1 MLSSSSNNKR
11 IAKNT
16 LYLYFRLLLHMG
28 ISLYTSRIVLS
39 ILGIEDFGIYNVVG
53 GIIILFTFINNSMVL
68 STQRFLNYEIGRN
81 NYILVQQVFS
91 TSFYIHLCL
100 ALFVLIIGET
110 IGLWLL
116 DNFIQYPINREK
128 AVYTIYH
135 LTILTTCFNIIR
147 APYNAS
153 IIAYEKMS
161 FYAYISIVEVSL
173 RLVIVYILLFFDLD
187 RLILYA
193 ILILIVTLCIN
204 FCYYN
209 YCKKYFSTVSIVF
222 YWDKQ
227 LFYKMFS
234 FSGWNLFGSFANV
247 AVSQGQSI
255 LLNMFFGVTL
265 NAAMGIVTHVQSAIF
280 SFASNFQT
288 AFHPQIIKSYAIG
301 DHDYFVNLIFMTSK
315 YSYFLLFVISLPLYI
330 CCSEVMSLWLVEVP
344 VYTVELTR
352 LIIIFSLLDA
362 LQIPFWISVQATG
375 RIRNYQIGVSLFI
388 ILSLPISYLAL
399 HMGFSPLIVLQ
410 IRCTMNFLLLYVR
423 LLFMKGLFDFSI
435 IKYVNKVLR
444 RVVWVTM
451 IAMLTAFIPF
461 NISNPI
467 IKVLVVVLLT
477 FLFNVVLI
485 YKIGLENKERFILR
499 SWIICKYKKYNG

>member
-1 MLSSSSNNKR
+1 
-11 IAKNT
+11 
-16 LYLYFRLLLHMG
+16 
-28 ISLYTSRIVLS
+28 
-39 ILGIEDFGIYNVVG
+39 
-53 GIIILFTFINNSMVL
+53 
-68 STQRFLNYEIGRN
+68 
-81 NYILVQQVFS
+81 
-91 TSFYIHLCL
+91 
-100 ALFVLIIGET
+100 
-110 IGLWLL
+110 
-116 DNFIQYPINREK
+116 
-128 AVYTIYH
+128 
-135 LTILTTCFNIIR
+135 
-147 APYNAS
+147 
-153 IIAYEKMS
+153 
-161 FYAYISIVEVSL
+161 
-173 RLVIVYILLFFDLD
+173 
-187 RLILYA
+187 
-193 ILILIVTLCIN
+193 
-204 FCYYN
+204 
-209 YCKKYFSTVSIVF
+209 
-222 YWDKQ
+222 
-227 LFYKMFS
+227 
-234 FSGWNLFGSFANV
+234 
-247 AVSQGQSI
+247 
-255 LLNMFFGVTL
+255 
-265 NAAMGIVTHVQSAIF
+265 
-280 SFASNFQT
+280 
-288 AFHPQIIKSYAIG
+288 
-301 DHDYFVNLIFMTSK
+301 
-315 YSYFLLFVISLPLYI
+315 
-330 CCSEVMSLWLVEVP
+330 MSLWLVEVP